1 MRFSTL
7 FILLLCCFA
16 FCYSQETE
24 TETRE
29 GGSDLA
35 ETETTSPEVKEVL
48 DDESN
53 KSAVVI
59 VDPKDLGGKA
69 GQVAAFTTSLLMIIS
84 SEIGDKTFFIAAI
97 MSMTHS
103 RVTVFSGAISALA
116 VMTIL
121 STAVG
126 STLPNLLPHSVT
138 HAVSIVL
145 FLFFG
150 LKLLK
155 EVYDHDPKTT
165 KNEELEEVEQE
176 LEAKEAKK
184 SDLETG
190 VVEQSKDPAKQQSLF
205 SITRYFSPIF
215 LTSFTMTFFAEWG
228 DRSQIATIV
237 LASTKDVIGVTLGGI
252 LGHAICT
259 GMAVIGGKLLAT
271 RISERMVCL
280 VGGILFLLFALHS
293 FLYPEE

>member
-1 MRFSTL
+1 MNRFSV
-7 FILLLCCFA
+7 FFLLVLWCFA
-16 FCYSQETE
+16 VSQETE
-24 TETRE
+24 V
-29 GGSDLA
+29 GSEIA
-35 ETETTSPEVKEVL
+35 EVALTSSPDDSKEVL
-48 DDESN
+48 TDESER
-53 KSAVVI
+53 SPVGI
-59 VDPKDLGGKA
+59 VDPLQKDAKT
-69 GQVAAFTTSLLMIIS
+69 GQVAAFTTSMLMIIS

-155 EVYDHDPKTT
+155 EVYDHDPKAT

-184 SDLETG
+184 SDLESG
-190 VVEQSKDPAKQQSLF
+190 VAEQAKDVPTKQQSLL
-205 SITRYFSPIF
+205 SMSRYFSPIF

-237 LASTKDVIGVTLGGI
+237 LASTKDAVGVTLGGI

-280 VGGILFLLFALHS
+280 MGGILFLFFALHS

>member
-1 MRFSTL
+1 MR
-7 FILLLCCFA
+7 FILLVLFLAYVC
-16 FCYSQETE
+16 SQDTAGEIPKSEPSAAPVGINDPELTKQTGRNE
-24 TETRE
+24 M
-29 GGSDLA
+29 GFGAAL
-35 ETETTSPEVKEVL
+35 TS
-48 DDESN
+48 
-53 KSAVVI
+53 
-59 VDPKDLGGKA
+59 
-69 GQVAAFTTSLLMIIS
+69 SLLMIIT

-103 RVTVFSGAISALA
+103 RLTVFTGAISALA

-121 STAVG
+121 SAAMG
-126 STLPNLLPHSVT
+126 STLPNLLPHSLT

-155 EVYDHDPKTT
+155 EFYEHDPKNE

-176 LEAKEAKK
+176 LEAKETKK
-184 SDLETG
+184 SDIELG
-190 VVEQSKDPAKQQSLF
+190 VIGDSQKMATTKPSVF
-205 SITRYFSPIF
+205 SMSRYFSPIF

-237 LASTKDVIGVTLGGI
+237 LASTKDAIGVTIGGI
-252 LGHAICT
+252 FGHAICT

-280 VGGILFLLFALHS
+280 LGGILFLFFALHNY
-293 FLYPEE
+293 LYPEL